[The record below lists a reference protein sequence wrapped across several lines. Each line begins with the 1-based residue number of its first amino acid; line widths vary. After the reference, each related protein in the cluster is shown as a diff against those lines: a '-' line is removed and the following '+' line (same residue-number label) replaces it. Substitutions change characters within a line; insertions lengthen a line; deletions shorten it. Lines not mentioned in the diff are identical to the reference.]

1 MLQASGLK
9 GFVTVLA
16 KWFLIGI
23 FQIGHGETWGDPEV
37 ESSVPL
43 VDVRLVG
50 PLAVRE
56 GLRQT
61 VRSPIP

>member
-43 VDVRLVG
+43 VGGGLVG
-50 PLAVRE
+50 PLVVRE